1 MRFLETLDLFFRRL
15 NGHELCSSLDQLLR
29 GMASRVAQAADDNVA
44 GNFIDALLHAA
55 SPEWVGDFDFD
66 DKRGDNRKNIHR
78 GGDAEDHEEHVEDAE
93 SWVVGGID
101 DLSVADAGDG
111 DNGHIQRL
119 QEVDAVAAEREISDY
134 AERDETEEECSC
146 EE

>member
-1 MRFLETLDLFFRRL
+1 MRLFQALNLFFGGFDRD
-15 NGHELCSSLDQLLR
+15 ELRSGFEKLLS
-29 GMASRVAQAADDNVA
+29 GVASCVTEAAEDDVS
-44 GNFIDALLHAA
+44 GDLIDALLHAA

-66 DKRGDNRKNIHR
+66 DKRGDDGKNIHR
-78 GGDAEDHEEHVEDAE
+78 GGDAEDHDEHVEDAE

-134 AERDETEEECSC
+134 AERDETEEEYSC
-146 EE
+146 E